1 MASDTRKS
9 EGNPFAH
16 RFLARTLLLILVM
29 AFSYAALILPLALRP
44 SYLPITVGGVAP
56 QDIQAPSSLTY
67 ESVVQTDA
75 SRKDAEHGVTPI
87 YLPADPA
94 IARQKLDELRT
105 IMGYITSVRT
115 DGLASREQK
124 IQDLLSIKNVK
135 YAPDDANILLD
146 LTVDRWESIQQ
157 EALRVLEEVMRTT
170 IRSDQI
176 YEARMSVPS
185 RISLAFS
192 PASNSLLSQLIEPE
206 VDANSQFSEDRTREA
221 IDKARKEV
229 QPVTRSLLSGEIIVR
244 RGQVVTPLILETLE
258 KFDLVKPQSG
268 YINFIAPSAIVV
280 ILGGFIAFYFIRRRI
295 APATSLRGL
304 LLISALYLVFL
315 FSARFIVPNRTVFPY
330 LFPMAAYG
338 LTISCLFNTEL
349 GMVLSLVLAILAS
362 FDLSSSL
369 DITVYYILTSL
380 IGILILGKG
389 MRVSSFFSSA
399 AAIGIAGCAVIIA
412 YRVSPGAID
421 FIGLATLLGSAFIN
435 GLVSAS
441 LALLFQY
448 LFSQV
453 LGTTTALQLLDLS
466 RPDHPVMQF
475 MLRNA
480 PGSYQ
485 HSLQVANLAE
495 QAAESI
501 GADVLLT
508 RVGAL
513 YHDIGKAANPQFF
526 IENQVSGK
534 SNPHDDLS
542 PEVSA
547 TTIIHHITDG
557 IQIARKHR
565 LPPRIVDFI
574 KEHHGT
580 LLARYQYARAIQE
593 SAGQIERVNIEAFR
607 YPGPRPGSKETA
619 LLMLADGCEAKARA
633 ELPRSEIEL
642 RSLVKKVIDYL
653 QQEGQLDK
661 TSLTLNDLNVAADSF
676 VTTLRNSYHP
686 RIVYP
691 EIHSH
696 SGSTEPVPSAN
707 KESTPIPEKNSK

>member
-1 MASDTRKS
+1 MA
-9 EGNPFAH
+9 
-16 RFLARTLLLILVM
+16 L
-29 AFSYAALILPLALRP
+29 SYAALILPIALRP
-44 SYLPITVGGVAP
+44 SYLPITIGGVAP
-56 QDIQAPSSLTY
+56 QDIQAPTSLTY
-67 ESVVQTDA
+67 ESTVQTEA
-75 SRKDAEHGVTPI
+75 AKKDAEHSISPI

-105 IMGYITSVRT
+105 IMGYISSVRT
-115 DGLASREQK
+115 DKYASREQK
-124 IQDLLSIKNVK
+124 TQDIQLIKNVK
-135 YAPDDANILLD
+135 FDPDETIIILD
-146 LTVDRWESIQQ
+146 LADDRWESIQQ

-176 YEARMSVPS
+176 YEARQSVPS

-192 PASNSLLSQLIEPE
+192 PSSNTILSRLVEPE
-206 VDANSQFSEDRTREA
+206 VDANSQFSEDRTRAA
-221 IDKARKEV
+221 IEKARKEI
-229 QPVTRSLLSGEIIVR
+229 QPVTRSLLAGEIIVR

-258 KFDLVKPQSG
+258 KFDLVKPQAG
-268 YINFIAPSAIVV
+268 YINFMGPAAIVV
-280 ILGGFIAFYFIRRRI
+280 ILGGFIAFYFIRRPV
-295 APATSLRGL
+295 APASSIRGL
-304 LLISALYLVFL
+304 LLISGLYLVFL

-349 GMVLSLVLAILAS
+349 GMVLSLALSILAS

-369 DITVYYILTSL
+369 DITIYYILTSL
-380 IGILILGKG
+380 IGILILGKAT
-389 MRVSSFFSSA
+389 RVSNFFNSA
-399 AAIGIAGCAVIIA
+399 AAIGISGCAVIIA
-412 YRVSPGAID
+412 YRLSPGSID
-421 FIGLATLLGSAFIN
+421 FIGLATLLGSAFVN
-435 GLVSAS
+435 GLASAT
-441 LALLFQY
+441 LTLLFQF

-466 RPDHPVMQF
+466 RPDHPVMQY

-495 QAAESI
+495 QAAEVI

-513 YHDIGKAANPQFF
+513 YHDVGKAANPQFF

-534 SNPHDDLS
+534 SNPHDDLT
-542 PEVSA
+542 PEDSA
-547 TTIIHHITDG
+547 ATIIRHVTDG
-557 IQIARKHR
+557 VQIAKKHR
-565 LPPRIVDFI
+565 LPLRIVDFI

-580 LLARYQYARAIQE
+580 LLTRYQYARAIQE
-593 SAGQIERVNIEAFR
+593 SAGQIERVNIEHFR
-607 YPGPRPGSKETA
+607 YPGPRPGSRETA

-633 ELPRSEIEL
+633 ELPRTEAEL
-642 RSLVKKVIDYL
+642 RSLVKKVFDYL

-661 TSLTLNDLNVAADSF
+661 TSLTLNDLNVAAESF
-676 VTTLRNSYHP
+676 ATTLRNSYHP

-691 EIHSH
+691 EIRTTS
-696 SGSTEPVPSAN
+696 SPTEPVASDK
-707 KESTPIPEKNSK
+707 KEPEINPGSGTK